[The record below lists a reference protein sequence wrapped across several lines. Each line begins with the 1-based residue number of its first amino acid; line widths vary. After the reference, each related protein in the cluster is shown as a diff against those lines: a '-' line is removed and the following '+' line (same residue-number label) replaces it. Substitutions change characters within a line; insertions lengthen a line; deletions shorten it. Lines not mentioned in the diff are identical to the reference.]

1 MAPLVYVIL
10 VNWNGFDDTVACV
23 ESCLALDYAPFHLVV
38 VDNDSADGSGI
49 RLAERFASESQVEV
63 LLAERNLGFA
73 GGNNLGIRHALDAGA
88 EYVWLLNNDTVV
100 DPPALRELVSAAQ
113 EHPEAGMVGSK
124 VFYFDRPNVLWFA
137 GGVIKTHRD
146 GTTYHRGMNE
156 VDTGAYDAPAYV
168 DYVTGCSLL
177 TSAEVVR
184 SIGLMAEEYFLYWE
198 EVDWCDRARA
208 AGYSSLCIPTS
219 RVWHKVGGS
228 LGADASWT
236 RIRYD
241 ARNRLL
247 FYRRNRPKD
256 MPRVLFWLN
265 RQIVTLTLVRG
276 KPQHSAALLRGE
288 LDYFLGKR
296 GPIDAS

>member
-1 MAPLVYVIL
+1 MAPLVCVIL
-10 VNWNGFDDTVACV
+10 VNWNGYDDTAACV
-23 ESCLALDYAPFHLVV
+23 ESCFALDYDPFRLVI
-38 VDNDSADGSGI
+38 VDNCSADGSGA
-49 RLAERFASESQVEV
+49 RLRDRFSAEERVEV

-73 GGNNLGIRHALDAGA
+73 GGNNLGIRHAIDAGA
-88 EYVWLLNNDTVV
+88 KYVWLLNNDTVV
-100 DPPALRELVSAAQ
+100 DPAALRELVSAAQ

-124 VFYFDRPNVLWFA
+124 VYYHDRPEVLWFA
-137 GGVIKTHRD
+137 GGVIKPRHD
-146 GTTYHRGMNE
+146 GTTFHRGMDE
-156 VDTGAYDAPAYV
+156 VDRGAYDEVAHV

-177 TSAEVVR
+177 TSVEVVR

-208 AGYSSLCIPTS
+208 AGYPSLYIPSS

-228 LGADASWT
+228 LGADASPT

-265 RQIVTLTLVRG
+265 RQIVTLALVRG
-276 KPQHSAALLRGE
+276 KTRHSAALLRGE
-288 LDYFLGKR
+288 LDYFAGKR
-296 GPIDAS
+296 GPIDAG